1 MNDQELSEQLRR
13 SQRIRRNCL
22 LVMILCFVGGLVAGV
37 WFRNLPAYLVLT
49 FGGAG
54 GAFGVRY
61 HIRKR
66 NRKLVDEHLKD
77 FYQEELERAFGPTG
91 HTPELAITK
100 EVIQANGFMEGEWEE
115 CRVENEYEGV
125 YRGHPFSAA
134 NISLYHV
141 YRRKEDQ
148 GYRIERKEVFRGI
161 WLICRLAHQDRCLA
175 VETKVKFAAVPD
187 DEDISD
193 MVKLRQKFLKSL
205 AYVEQ
210 LLDEMLEGMIE

>member
-1 MNDQELSEQLRR
+1 MNDQQLSEQLRR
-13 SQRIRRNCL
+13 SQRIRRICL
-22 LVMILCFVGGLVAGV
+22 PVMGFCFPGGLVAGV

-54 GAFGVRY
+54 GAFWLRH

-66 NRKLVDEHLKD
+66 NRKLIDEHLKD
-77 FYQEELERAFGPTG
+77 FYKEELERVFGSKR

-100 EVIQANGFMEGEWEE
+100 EVVQANGFMEGEWEE

-141 YRRKEDQ
+141 YRRKVDQ
-148 GYRIERKEVFRGI
+148 GYSIERKEVFQGI
-161 WLICRLAHQDRCLA
+161 WLIGRMAHQDRCLA
-175 VETKVKFAAVPD
+175 VETKVKFAEVP

-193 MVKLRQKFLKSL
+193 MTKLRQGFLKSL